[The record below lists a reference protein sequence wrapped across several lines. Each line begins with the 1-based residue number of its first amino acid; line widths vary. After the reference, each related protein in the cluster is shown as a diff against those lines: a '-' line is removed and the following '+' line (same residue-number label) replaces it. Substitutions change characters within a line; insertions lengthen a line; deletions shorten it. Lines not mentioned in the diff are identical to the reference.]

1 MHDCPYGVGLTAHL
15 QVESGEYSRSWSPP
29 ALVFGGHVATT
40 DAEKIADILRF
51 SPGACIVIE
60 DGVIKGANAEAIDVS
75 RVPRN
80 RLVGAPISDLVVDD
94 SKVDIERLLN
104 QESEALQSYRVRL
117 AAGLKPI
124 ELLSRRLSTRLL
136 VVSLR
141 HMDLEHRM
149 SAMAGGHLTHD
160 KATGLPDRYHVL
172 ENLYDRL
179 TLTPGQPLALIAIWI
194 DDLESLR
201 EERGDRVAQKITR
214 QVGERIQARL
224 RGPDLVGR
232 LDNAAFLALL
242 TSDSELEQLKEIAD
256 RLRNEV
262 SFPVEVDGVLVSFTS
277 SVMVASIGVK
287 RPSLERV
294 LSRLEAV
301 GRKAA
306 ASGGNRTEL
315 FTM

>member
-1 MHDCPYGVGLTAHL
+1 MP
-15 QVESGEYSRSWSPP
+15 
-29 ALVFGGHVATT
+29 T
-40 DAEKIADILRF
+40 DAEQIADILRF
-51 SPGACIVIE
+51 NPGACVVVE
-60 DGVIKGANAEAIDVS
+60 DGIIKGANAEAIDVS
-75 RVPRN
+75 RIPRN
-80 RLVGAPISDLVVDD
+80 RLVGAPLSDFVVDD
-94 SKVDIERLLN
+94 AKTEIESLLN
-104 QESEALQSYRVRL
+104 HEGEGLKVSHVRM

-124 ELLSRRLSTRLL
+124 ELVSRRLSPRLQ
-136 VVSLR
+136 VVALR

-149 SAMAGGHLTHD
+149 SALAGGHLTHD
-160 KATGLPDRYHVL
+160 KATGMPDRFHVL

-194 DDLESLR
+194 DDLDSLR
-201 EERGDRVAQKITR
+201 SERGDRVAQKITR

-232 LDNAAFLALL
+232 LDQAAFLALL
-242 TSDSELEQLKEIAD
+242 TSDSDLEQLKEIAD

-262 SFPVEVDGVLVSFTS
+262 SFPVEVDGVLVSFTA